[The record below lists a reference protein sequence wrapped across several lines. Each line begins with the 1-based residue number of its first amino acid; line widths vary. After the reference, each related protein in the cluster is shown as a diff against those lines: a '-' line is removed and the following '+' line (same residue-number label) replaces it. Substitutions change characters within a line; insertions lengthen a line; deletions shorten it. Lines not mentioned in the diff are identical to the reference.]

1 MEKIVESRRDGT
13 VHTHQARVS
22 RIPCSFQKERSLKLK
37 PKSVAMVATLS
48 MAVMALLSSVGC
60 SGKQE
65 GEDVMARVNGHKITR
80 TEVEKYFNNQT
91 AESPEKPSQ
100 EQADSLRL
108 SIQSELIDNEILMQ
122 RAEKLGLR
130 ATDEEVNSKLTEIKP
145 PYTQEEF
152 DKRLKERNLT
162 LDDFKRDL
170 RRSITVDK
178 VLNKEV
184 TSKINI
190 TDDDITSYYNQHKAE
205 FNLIEPQ
212 YRLAQVL
219 VTTQPNPQVKSMKA
233 QNEGDA
239 RKKIQMIANRLDSG
253 EDFATA
259 AMNYSEQPET
269 SQNGG
274 DLGFVPESSLKA
286 DRIAYDAINKLK
298 PGQYT
303 SVLPVADPNSHQIYG
318 YRIVKLIS
326 KEAAGQRELK
336 DPRVQQAIREQ
347 LRDRRE
353 QLLKAA
359 YYESIRDKASVEN
372 YFADA

>member
-1 MEKIVESRRDGT
+1 M
-13 VHTHQARVS
+13 
-22 RIPCSFQKERSLKLK
+22 
-37 PKSVAMVATLS
+37 
-48 MAVMALLSSVGC
+48 
-60 SGKQE
+60 
-65 GEDVMARVNGHKITR
+65 
-80 TEVEKYFNNQT
+80 
-91 AESPEKPSQ
+91 
-100 EQADSLRL
+100 
-108 SIQSELIDNEILMQ
+108 
-122 RAEKLGLR
+122 
-130 ATDEEVNSKLTEIKP
+130 
-145 PYTQEEF
+145 
-152 DKRLKERNLT
+152 
-162 LDDFKRDL
+162 

-212 YRLAQVL
+212 YRLAQIL

-286 DRIAYDAINKLK
+286 DRTAYDAINKLK

-303 SVLPVADPNSHQIYG
+303 AVLPVADPNSHQIYG

-326 KEAAGQRELK
+326 KEGAGQRELK

-372 YFADA
+372 YFADEILKKAATMK